1 MTAQLVDQLPDGDP
15 VLLSRVRAGDPDA
28 YAVLFERHRASAT
41 AFAGGLAGHSHAD
54 DLVAEAFAKVFDA
67 LQRDLGPTVSFRS
80 YLLTSIR
87 SIWNNTVRSER
98 RYDLVDDYDVLPPS
112 DALTLV
118 DDPDQR
124 FDNQAVAEAYR
135 TLPER
140 WQAVLWYTAVEGLP
154 HDEVAVHLGIKP
166 NAVAALAFRARE
178 GLRQAY
184 LSAHLRTTADTAC
197 QAWAPLLPA
206 HARGSLDRRKRP
218 GMLAHL
224 DGCLPCTLALADL
237 DDVNNRLGALLLPI
251 VLGPGL
257 LGLEGLWGGISLGTS
272 TGATTGIAATG
283 KAGGALLLGKSGIA
297 AAVAASVVGAV
308 VAVPFLVDSL
318 TSYDAGRVAEDPAH
332 HAVDAP
338 TDPFPEPRTHGVS
351 PGPTTPAEGPD
362 AGAAAPTPDGGT
374 DGGTGAG
381 TDVDTGDGT
390 WVRRPDP
397 GPGPSAGPTDSP
409 TSPTS
414 PTTPTPTPTTP
425 GSALSPDAGIGQPT
439 LDQVSFLGQAL
450 TSVTFPVTN
459 MRTGSTVTVV
469 VSNLVGFPLSWGNA
483 GWHCPGAVGGLPGDV
498 IRTETTITCTR
509 TGADQATGELVFALL
524 TSGGSEITA
533 TVAQVAGVAD
543 PVADNDVVTALIN
556 P

>member
-54 DLVAEAFAKVFDA
+54 DLVAEAFTKVFDA

-87 SIWNNTVRSER
+87 SIWNNTVRREG

-184 LSAHLRTTADTAC
+184 LSAHLRTTPDAAC
-197 QAWAPLLPA
+197 RAWTPLLPA

-257 LGLEGLWGGISLGTS
+257 LGLEGLWGGVSLGAS
-272 TGATTGIAATG
+272 TGATTGVAATG
-283 KAGGALLLGKSGIA
+283 QAGGALLLGKSGLAVTVAAGIVG
-297 AAVAASVVGAV
+297 AAVA
-308 VAVPFLVDSL
+308 VPLL
-318 TSYDAGRVAEDPAH
+318 IDALSSDRADTTDPGF
-332 HAVDAP
+332 HAVESP
-338 TDPFPEPRTHGVS
+338 TGPFPELRTHGAPTGLPSPSDKVPEGSDQDGTALDPSGSDRPTAGEIGGVS
-351 PGPTTPAEGPD
+351 SDGPPQTS
-362 AGAAAPTPDGGT
+362 AGATDPPTVEP
-374 DGGTGAG
+374 TG
-381 TDVDTGDGT
+381 
-390 WVRRPDP
+390 
-397 GPGPSAGPTDSP
+397 
-409 TSPTS
+409 PTS
-414 PTTPTPTPTTP
+414 PTTPTAP
-425 GSALSPDAGIGQPT
+425 GSTLSPDAGIGQPRI
-439 LDQVSFLGQAL
+439 DQVSFLGQAL

-459 MRTGSTVTVV
+459 ARTGSTVTVV
-469 VSNLVGFPLSWGNA
+469 VSNLVGFPLSWGNT
-483 GWHCPGAVGGLPGDV
+483 GWRCPGAVGGLPGDV

-509 TGADQATGELVFALL
+509 TGADQATGELAFALL
-524 TSGGSEITA
+524 TSGVSEITA
-533 TVAQVAGVAD
+533 TVAQVVGTTD
-543 PVADNDVVTALIN
+543 PVADNDTVTALIN
-556 P
+556 R